1 MGKAE
6 KKSEEDED
14 NLEDGDGVEVV
25 DVFESTQCPEASAEL
40 VQELEQREA
49 ELQFHAD
56 NDQFHADNDQLNSD
70 NAENHPDNQTDS
82 EVRCPSATSNAS
94 DDLLEAA
101 LDDLGHDDLIEA
113 DALQR
118 SNSVASDASDNL
130 LEAAAEENEE
140 EDNETMSD
148 QTRLVGEET
157 IDEDEEKKDK
167 FFTPE
172 EEEIGGG
179 LPLANELAES
189 GDKNR
194 EGGGLSKTT
203 IGSISMVESSQPTHT
218 LQKAV
223 SSLRNRTDYA
233 SLTMDQTEVVDSVIL
248 SAEDD
253 ESAGVA

>member
-56 NDQFHADNDQLNSD
+56 NDQFHADNAD
-70 NAENHPDNQTDS
+70 NEETHPDHQDDS

-101 LDDLGHDDLIEA
+101 LDDN
-113 DALQR
+113 DA
-118 SNSVASDASDNL
+118 
-130 LEAAAEENEE
+130 
-140 EDNETMSD
+140 MSD

-157 IDEDEEKKDK
+157 TDEDEEKGDK

-189 GDKNR
+189 GDMNMEER
-194 EGGGLSKTT
+194 GLSKTT

>member
-25 DVFESTQCPEASAEL
+25 DVFEATQCPEASAEL

-118 SNSVASDASDNL
+118 SDSVASDASDNL
-130 LEAAAEENEE
+130 LEAAAEENE
-140 EDNETMSD
+140 N
-148 QTRLVGEET
+148 
-157 IDEDEEKKDK
+157 EDEEKKDK
-167 FFTPE
+167 FFTHE

-179 LPLANELAES
+179 LPLANES
-189 GDKNR
+189 KGGDKN
-194 EGGGLSKTT
+194 G
-203 IGSISMVESSQPTHT
+203 
-218 LQKAV
+218 
-223 SSLRNRTDYA
+223 
-233 SLTMDQTEVVDSVIL
+233 
-248 SAEDD
+248 
-253 ESAGVA
+253 